1 MTNQKKSTSKEIQGL
16 SLEELEGHTGEHLP
30 DREEMS
36 LVNAN
41 VAAPVNL
48 ALAAN
53 LFSDNSTAIANAE
66 QNNFIE
72 QNNEQNNFED
82 RDEDNFE
89 QYGYM
94 QDNFR
99 DDDFM
104 RDEELVNANVA
115 APVNAGVATNVFS
128 DDSTAI
134 ANAEQNN
141 FIEQNNEQDNFE
153 DRDEDGFD
161 DRYEDRDED
170 GFDDRF
176 EDDRR

>member
-1 MTNQKKSTSKEIQGL
+1 MIEKTTSKEMQGL
-16 SLEELEGHTGEHLP
+16 SLEELEAHTGEHLP

-41 VAAPVNL
+41 VATPVNL

-53 LFSDNSTAIANAE
+53 VL
-66 QNNFIE
+66 
-72 QNNEQNNFED
+72 
-82 RDEDNFE
+82 
-89 QYGYM
+89 
-94 QDNFR
+94 
-99 DDDFM
+99 
-104 RDEELVNANVA
+104 
-115 APVNAGVATNVFS
+115 S
-128 DDSTAI
+128 DDSTAF

-153 DRDEDGFD
+153 DRDGDGFRDDDYMRDEELVNANLAAPVNAGVATNVLSDDSTAFANAEQNNFIEQNNEQDNFEDDFEDRDEDGFD

-170 GFDDRF
+170 GFEDRF